1 MPKESVAVNRHHEVP
16 SEVPLALVGMSDA
29 ATAARLAMSEA
40 AAGRRPV
47 LLTGETGCRPAG
59 VARALHEAATPA
71 SPFITIDCAAAVAAD
86 IEHRLFGS
94 GLRRTPQELEMV
106 GAGAAV
112 VAAGSGTLY
121 LEHVDELP
129 ASAQRRLARI
139 LRDGEV
145 RIDGSR
151 AASAVSFRLVGA
163 TSKDLEAEAIEG
175 RFRAELLR
183 RFVARVS
190 LPTLRQRPQDIPSI
204 LERLAR
210 DAGRAGMTITAPAQ
224 TILSAMPWPGN
235 LDELATAFTR
245 ILAAT
250 GGTVR
255 QEDVL
260 VHLPIQA
267 NFTRPDLTASLR
279 EARRRFERDYIA
291 AVLEHHHWRMSDA
304 ARTLGIERANLYR
317 KTRQLG
323 ITRGVRGEAPA
334 VNR

>member
-1 MPKESVAVNRHHEVP
+1 MPKESVAQNRHHDVP
-16 SEVPLALVGMSDA
+16 SEVPLALVGTSEA
-29 ATAARLAMSEA
+29 ATAARLALSA
-40 AAGRRPV
+40 AVAGRGPV
-47 LLTGETGCRPAG
+47 LLTGETGSQPTG
-59 VARALHEAATPA
+59 VARTIHETASPA
-71 SPFITIDCAAAVAAD
+71 SPFIAIDCAAAVAAD

-94 GLRRTPQELEMV
+94 GLRRTPQELELV

-112 VAAGSGTLY
+112 VAVGSGTLY
-121 LEHVDELP
+121 LEHVEELP

-151 AASAVSFRLVGA
+151 TSSRTSFRLIGA
-163 TSKDLEAEAIEG
+163 TSKDLEAETLEG
-175 RFRAELLR
+175 RFRPELLR

-190 LPTLRQRPQDIPSI
+190 LPTLRQRPQDIPAI
-204 LERLAR
+204 LERVAR
-210 DAGRAGMTITAPAQ
+210 DAGAAMTITAPAQ

-235 LDELATAFTR
+235 LDELSTVFTR
-245 ILAAT
+245 ILTAT

-260 VHLPIQA
+260 VHLPIQGT
-267 NFTRPDLTASLR
+267 FTRPDLTASLR

-323 ITRGVRGEAPA
+323 ITRGVRGEAPV